1 MNILSVE
8 NISKSYGE
16 KVLFQDISF
25 AINDNDKIGLIG
37 VNGTGKSTLLKIISG
52 YETLDSGKVII
63 PNGKSIE
70 YLPQDPEFDSEATII
85 EQIFKSDSKVMKL
98 IKEYHETVK
107 KVSDNSSDTTLQSK
121 LLKLSNEMNA
131 LDAWEIESQ
140 VKTILT
146 KLGVSNFDEKMKN
159 LSGGQKKRVALANA
173 LISPCDLLILDEP
186 TNHMDNETI
195 DWLEKYLENRKGA
208 LIMITHDRY
217 FLDRVVNRTIELDF
231 GKLYSYAGNYSEFL
245 EKKLERKDL
254 ESSIERKRQSLY
266 KKELEWIRKGA
277 KARTTKQKARIQRFD
292 EIKDSKMNIDDSKV
306 DISVGH
312 SRLGKKIVELNNISK
327 GFDDKNLINDFSYIF
342 LKDDRVGI
350 VGNNGIG
357 KSTMLNLI
365 SGKLALDSGNIDI
378 GTTVKIGYFSQEAEE
393 MDLNLR
399 AIEYIKESAEFIT
412 TNDGTKISASQMM
425 ERFLFTGDMQWTYIS
440 RLSGGER
447 RRLYL
452 LKVLMDA
459 PNVLILDEPTN
470 DLDIDTLKVL
480 ENYIDDFSGTVIS
493 VSHDRYF
500 LDRVCNKI
508 FSFEGNGEILV
519 HTGNYSDFV
528 QYKRFLE
535 SEIIKDE
542 PVKST
547 NTTSQKNN
555 VKTKLSY
562 KEKLEY
568 ENIDSEIEK
577 LENDLS
583 KLDKEMEINV
593 SDFVKLQELISKKE
607 EIEEE
612 LLNKMERQEYLS
624 NLVETY
630 NKN

>member
-8 NISKSYGE
+8 NISKSYGA

-25 AINDNDKIGLIG
+25 AINESDKIGLIG
-37 VNGTGKSTLLKIISG
+37 VNGTGKSTLLKIIAG
-52 YETLDSGKVII
+52 HETLDSGKVII

-98 IKEYHETVK
+98 IMEYQETVEK
-107 KVSDNSSDTTLQSK
+107 ISENSNDTTLQSK

-131 LDAWEIESQ
+131 MDAWEIESQ
-140 VKTILT
+140 IKTILT
-146 KLGVSNFDEKMKN
+146 KLGVSNFNQKMKN

-327 GFDDKNLINDFSYIF
+327 GFDNKKLINDFSYIF

-350 VGNNGIG
+350 IGNNGIG

-365 SGKLALDSGNIDI
+365 SGKLSLDSGNIDI

-425 ERFLFTGDMQWTYIS
+425 ERFLFSGDMQWTYIS

-480 ENYIDDFSGTVIS
+480 ENYIDEFSGTVIS

-519 HTGNYSDFV
+519 HTGNYSDYV
-528 QYKRFLE
+528 EYKRFLE
-535 SEIIKDE
+535 SQLVKEE
-542 PVKST
+542 PVKNT

-577 LENDLS
+577 LENDIS

-593 SDFVKLQELISKKE
+593 SDFIKLQELINKKE